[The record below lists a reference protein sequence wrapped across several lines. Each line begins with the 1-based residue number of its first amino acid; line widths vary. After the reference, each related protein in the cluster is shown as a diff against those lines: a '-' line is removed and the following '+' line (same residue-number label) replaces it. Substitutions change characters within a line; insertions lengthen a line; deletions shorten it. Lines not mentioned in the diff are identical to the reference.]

1 MKREWNG
8 TLINVFKNG
17 SRRESRITLCRS
29 PRSGESGDHSWFG
42 KEVRA
47 DFAFVI
53 AMLEYLEMRKRGL
66 TGLALMLRII
76 GQETDLIVSDIQM
89 LDAVGLD
96 AKKW

>member
-1 MKREWNG
+1 
-8 TLINVFKNG
+8 
-17 SRRESRITLCRS
+17 
-29 PRSGESGDHSWFG
+29 
-42 KEVRA
+42 
-47 DFAFVI
+47 
-53 AMLEYLEMRKRGL
+53 MLEYLEMRKRGL